1 MEITQQV
8 KEAWAELVKNNR
20 QAAAELIVEYV
31 QPNHLSNDYM
41 SLLLR
46 TRRLNVGDMLVKKVR
61 KGIRVHTLVPGAVH
75 LASEITTSERINY
88 VLDGAD
94 VKVVYDEWELERGD
108 IGTIDEIRREMNAK
122 LRDFYFNKVFTAL
135 STIWNETNT
144 PNNYTDVGGELTAT
158 ALEDMVDEI
167 NYRGGGAKLI
177 VGTQRALQ
185 PITKFGAFWD
195 SGTPTAG
202 TPQVAIPSVLEE
214 LRQTGWVGRYY
225 GVPVLK
231 INQIWDNPEDY
242 NTLLPED
249 KVLVIGEQVGEFIT
263 FGDVRTK
270 QWTDPNPTPP
280 LWYLELYQ
288 MFGLLVDNSQGIGV
302 LEVTPA

>member
-144 PNNYTDVGGELTAT
+144 PNNYTDVGGVLTAD
-158 ALEDMVDEI
+158 ALEDMIDEI

-202 TPQVAIPSVLEE
+202 TPQVAIPSALEE